1 MSLERALLNSLQS
14 IGAVV
19 RRRAVL
25 PRRASFEQIRKILR
39 TVYKV
44 SRRGEDHFC
53 TLFFSYV
60 PTFDRIASAFVSSS
74 NLPRHL
80 LKRFI
85 KCLYIHIS
93 LSVCTP

>member
-44 SRRGEDHFC
+44 SRRGEHHFC
-53 TLFFSYV
+53 TLFFHTFQLSIELLWLLLV
-60 PTFDRIASAFVSSS
+60 RPTYLDAF
-74 NLPRHL
+74 
-80 LKRFI
+80 
-85 KCLYIHIS
+85 
-93 LSVCTP
+93 